1 MKELLINRVTIS
13 NEAKFDYSLLVK
25 GGNLSSRTFC
35 NEFDEYLDNLTAI
48 GRLSNTYYLRL
59 KYYDERVNDYIIFF
73 LKHCNRFRC
82 IQVWEVIGIC
92 NYGDW
97 SEELENN
104 GSINR
109 WLRTKIY
116 DLPKEP
122 DWVEEMRNR
131 DNDWKELM
139 EEMYGIQL

>member
-1 MKELLINRVTIS
+1 MKEILINRVMIS
-13 NEAKFDYSLLVK
+13 NEAKFDYSYLVK
-25 GGNLSSRTFC
+25 GGCLTSRTFC
-35 NEFDEYLDNLTAI
+35 NEFDEYIDNLSAK
-48 GRLSNTYYLRL
+48 GRLSNTCYLRL
-59 KYYDERVNDYIIFF
+59 KFYDERVNDYMIFF
-73 LKHCNRFRC
+73 VKRRNRFRC
-82 IQVWEVIGIC
+82 IQNWEVIGIC

-97 SEELENN
+97 SEEMENN

-109 WLRTKIY
+109 WLRSKIY